1 MSAPQED
8 PLDKEIAAALDGVDL
23 QGLGSESDSAPA
35 TGRGSDKLWPGVVT
49 GISGDDVI
57 VELGPRMQGVCSL
70 REFEE
75 APEVGANLRFAM
87 RGREDDL
94 WVLSIQAAKEVAAW
108 ESLELGSHVKA
119 RVSGQNQGGL
129 ELRIGKNEAFMPAS
143 QVSLDRDLDASTLM
157 GQTLICEV
165 IDLDRG
171 RKRCVLSRR
180 RVEEGE
186 RSHALQESIGKLHTN
201 MVLKGKIT
209 RIESFGAFV
218 DLGNGLEGLMHVS
231 NISRK
236 RVENP
241 ADVLAQGQEVEVK
254 VLEIKDG
261 GKRIGLGMKQL
272 EPDPWDQVPS
282 RYPADRQ
289 VTGKVTRTM
298 DFGAFVELEPGL
310 EGLLHVSQIGTER
323 IRRASDALQDGEEVT
338 VRIVSVDP
346 GARRIALSRL
356 DSRGAIIGSEDA
368 VDADVIEEALAKPD
382 AGNLGTN
389 LGSLFKKAI
398 QPDGEGP
405 ASAQ

>member
-1 MSAPQED
+1 MSVPQEN
-8 PLDKEIAAALDGVDL
+8 PLDREIEAALDGVDL
-23 QGLGSESDSAPA
+23 QSLGQESDQAPA
-35 TGRGSDKLWPGVVT
+35 SGRGSDKLWPGVVI
-49 GISGDDVI
+49 GVSGDDVI

-70 REFEE
+70 REFERP
-75 APEVGANLRFAM
+75 PEVGTQLRFAM

-108 ESLELGSHVKA
+108 ESLEAGSHVKA

-143 QVSLDRDLDASTLM
+143 QVSIDRDLDPASLL

-165 IDLDRG
+165 VEVDRG

-180 RVEEGE
+180 RVEESE
-186 RSHALQESIGKLHTN
+186 RSQALQESIGKLHTH
-201 MVLKGKIT
+201 MVLMGKVT

-218 DLGNGLEGLMHVS
+218 DLGNGLEGLLHVS
-231 NISRK
+231 NISRQ

-241 ADVLAQGQEVEVK
+241 ADVLAQGQEVQVK
-254 VLEIKDG
+254 VLDIKDG

-272 EPDPWDQVPS
+272 EPDPWDEVPS

-289 VTGKVTRTM
+289 VSGKVTRMM

-310 EGLLHVSQIGTER
+310 EGLLHVSQLGTER
-323 IRRASDALQDGEEVT
+323 VRRPSDALQEGEELT
-338 VRIVSVDP
+338 VRIVSVDA

-356 DSRGAIIGSEDA
+356 DARGAVIGSEDA
-368 VDADVIEEALAKPD
+368 VDADVIEEALAKPEG
-382 AGNLGTN
+382 GNLGTN
-389 LGSLFKKAI
+389 LGSLFAKAL
-398 QPDGEGP
+398 QNRPDEE
-405 ASAQ
+405 SD

>member
-1 MSAPQED
+1 MSAPQENS
-8 PLDKEIAAALDGVDL
+8 LDREIAAALDGVDL
-23 QGLGSESDSAPA
+23 QGLGSDTDSAPT
-35 TGRGSDKLWPGVVT
+35 TGQGSDKLWPGVVT

-70 REFEE
+70 REFE
-75 APEVGANLRFAM
+75 APPAVGASLRFAM

-94 WVLSIQAAKEVAAW
+94 WVLSIQAAKEVTAW

-129 ELRIGKNEAFMPAS
+129 ELRIGNNEAFMPAS
-143 QVSLDRDLDASTLM
+143 QVSLNRDLDPSTLI
-157 GQTLICEV
+157 GQTLTCEV
-165 IDLDRG
+165 VELDRN
-171 RKRCVLSRR
+171 RKRCVISRR
-180 RVEEGE
+180 RVEESE
-186 RSHALQESIGKLHTN
+186 RSHAMQESIGKLHTN
-201 MVLKGKIT
+201 MVLKGKVT
-209 RIESFGAFV
+209 RLESFGAFV

-241 ADVLAQGQEVEVK
+241 ADLLAPGQEIEVK

-282 RYPADRQ
+282 RYPAERQ
-289 VTGKVTRTM
+289 VTGKITRLM

-310 EGLLHVSQIGTER
+310 EGLLHVSQLGTER
-323 IRRASDALQDGEEVT
+323 VRRASDVLTEGEEVT
-338 VRIVSVDP
+338 VRIVNVDP

-356 DSRGAIIGSEDA
+356 DVRGAIIGSEDA
-368 VDADVIEEALAKPD
+368 VDADVIEEALAKPE

-389 LGSLFKKAI
+389 LGSLFKQAMQKG
-398 QPDGEGP
+398 GEGP
-405 ASAQ
+405 GDA